1 MPPAEHKFLIHERGD
16 HVGVATADIVAG
28 EDVLGVF
35 MDDDSTIT
43 VTASADISFGHKIA
57 IGAREAD
64 APVIEYGERIGTAPR
79 GFAVGEHVHTHN
91 LRSAR
96 W

>member
-1 MPPAEHKFLIHERGD
+1 MLPAQHKFLVHARGD
-16 HVGVATADIVAG
+16 DVGVATADIAAS

-43 VTASADISFGHKIA
+43 VTAGADVPLGHKVAIA
-57 IGAREAD
+57 ARQAD
-64 APVIEYGERIGTAPR
+64 APVIEYGVRIGTTPQ